1 MLDVLLHAV
10 LLQAAP
16 SWLDSLRDWFFG
28 LGEQYGVNPL
38 VFGAIYVGAIP
49 FFTLSVA
56 WLERNVRRGKS
67 PVAPALAA
75 TIFFISAYL
84 YLIVAGQ
91 NVPAWVYAVV
101 VGLVV
106 VGGYSTFKSVR
117 AKVMAAMAEK
127 EASSE
132 STSETTSS

>member
-1 MLDVLLHAV
+1 MLEA
-10 LLQAAP
+10 LQ
-16 SWLDSLRDWFFG
+16 DWFQS
-28 LGEQYGVNPL
+28 LGTEYGVNPWI
-38 VFGAIYVGAIP
+38 FGGIYVGAIP
-49 FFTLSVA
+49 IFTLSVA

-127 EASSE
+127 AATSE